1 MGMSRPGKGAVRRA
15 SMDPLAGER
24 GTWRQKWSGRLP
36 VALIF
41 PNSYPVAASN
51 LGWQLVYDLLNEHPG
66 VVAERFVAAKPG
78 EPPRSLESGR
88 PLSDFALVCYSLS
101 FEGDTLTLLQLLAAG
116 GLTLAAADR
125 DEHHPLVIGGGVGV
139 WLNPEPLAPATDLFI
154 LGEAEISLPP
164 VLKVLVADWV
174 RAGRNLLPQLAV
186 DFPGCYVP
194 AFYSPED
201 DEQGRLLKM
210 AVADNSPL
218 SPPFPRRIIPP
229 VLRET
234 SPAADGRPFTAGY
247 SRLLSPNAEFSDL
260 FLVELGRGCSRACRF
275 CAAGYIYRPPRLWSS
290 AAIKAA
296 LDHCPPEIKRVG
308 LLGMEMAAP
317 DTLAEISALIARRG
331 KSLSFSSL
339 RADALTPELLDLLA
353 ASRIKT
359 VVLAPDGA
367 SERLRRVINKGLAE
381 ADILEAGAAL
391 AAIGVTTLKLYCMI
405 GLPGEEDED
414 LLELVGMIRRLKQV
428 LLGPGRRRGR
438 LTEIQLSISSFVPKP
453 WTPFQY
459 HPFTGVVELRRRLQ
473 LLQHELAAEA
483 NLRISAEA
491 PDRAFFQAVVA
502 RGDRRLGRALI
513 AMALGEVTGNW
524 RRQLA
529 ELGLDPLWYASRPR
543 ESGERFP
550 WEIVDPGLA
559 PQFLAAEY
567 RRALAGESG
576 KTCPVTDCKRCGV
589 CGG

>member
-1 MGMSRPGKGAVRRA
+1 M
-15 SMDPLAGER
+15 AGER
-24 GTWRQKWSGRLP
+24 GTWRQKWSTRLP

-41 PNSYPVAASN
+41 PNIYSVAASN
-51 LGWQLVYDLLNEHPG
+51 LGWQLVYDLLNEHPA
-66 VVAERFVAAKPG
+66 VVAERFVVTKPG

-88 PLSDFALVCYSLS
+88 PLTDFALVCYSLS
-101 FEGDTLTLLQLLAAG
+101 FEGDTLALLQLLAAG
-116 GLTLAAADR
+116 GLTLEAAAR
-125 DEHHPLVIGGGVGV
+125 DLHHPLVIGGGVGV

-154 LGEAEISLPP
+154 LGEAEIALPP
-164 VLKVLVADWV
+164 VLQFLVAGWAE
-174 RAGRNLLPQLAV
+174 AGRKLLPQLAAE
-186 DFPGCYVP
+186 FPGCYVP
-194 AFYSPED
+194 ALYTPAH

-210 AVADNSPL
+210 EIAAEVPL
-218 SPPFPRRIIPP
+218 PFRLPRRIVPP

-234 SPAADGRPFTAGY
+234 SPAPAGPPFTAGY

-275 CAAGYIYRPPRLWSS
+275 CAAGYIYRPPRLWSP

-296 LDHCPPEIKRVG
+296 LDHCPPEIGRVG

-317 DTLAEISALIARRG
+317 ETLAEISALIARRG

-339 RADALTPELLDLLA
+339 RADALTPELLNLLA

-381 ADILEAGAAL
+381 ADILGAGEAL

-414 LLELVGMIRRLKQV
+414 LLELVGMIRRLKRV

-459 HPFTGVVELRRRLQ
+459 HPFTGVAELRRRLH
-473 LLQHELAAEA
+473 LLQHELSAEA

-491 PDRAFFQAVVA
+491 PDKAFFQAVVA
-502 RGDRRLGRALI
+502 RGDRRLGRALV

-524 RRQLA
+524 RRQLS
-529 ELGLDPLWYASRPR
+529 ELGLDPHWYASRPR
-543 ESGERFP
+543 EPGERFP
-550 WEIVDPGLA
+550 WEIVDPGLN
-559 PQFLAAEY
+559 PQFLTAEY
-567 RRALAGESG
+567 RRALAGDSG
-576 KTCPVTDCKRCGV
+576 QSCPVTNCKRCGV